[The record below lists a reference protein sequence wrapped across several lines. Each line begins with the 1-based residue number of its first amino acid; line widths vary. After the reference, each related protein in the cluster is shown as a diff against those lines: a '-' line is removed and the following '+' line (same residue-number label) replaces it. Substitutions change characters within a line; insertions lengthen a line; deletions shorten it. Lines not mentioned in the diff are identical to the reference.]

1 MWSYFRFWEIVVSN
15 ILIVDDSMTMRQ
27 MVNFTLASAG
37 HKVTEAGNT
46 DEALAQAQSQA
57 FDLVISD
64 VNMPG
69 RTGIE
74 LVAELRKLPAY
85 KFVPI
90 ILLTTESQ
98 PEMKSKGR
106 AAGATGWIVKPFDPE
121 ALLNVLRKVLPA

>member
-1 MWSYFRFWEIVVSN
+1 MSN

-27 MVNFTLASAG
+27 MVNFTLTSAG
-37 HKVTEAGNT
+37 HVVTEAGNA
-46 DEALAQAQSQA
+46 DEALLTAQSNRY
-57 FDLVISD
+57 DLVISD

-69 RTGIE
+69 RSGIE
-74 LVAELRKLPAY
+74 LVAELRTLAAY

-121 ALLNVLRKVLPA
+121 ALLGVLRKVLPA

>member
-1 MWSYFRFWEIVVSN
+1 VSN

-27 MVNFTLASAG
+27 MVNFTLSSAG
-37 HKVTEAGNT
+37 HAVTEASNT
-46 DEALAQAQSQA
+46 DEALLNAGKQR

-69 RTGIE
+69 RSGIE
-74 LVAELRKLPAY
+74 LVSELRKLSAY

-121 ALLNVLRKVLPA
+121 ALLGVLRKVLPTQ